1 MTPLDVYRESV
12 IEHTWQRSWCK
23 YHDSPVYLII
33 LLGDAEAVCIIP
45 SRPLFYTLN
54 VGQKDV

>member
-12 IEHTWQRSWCK
+12 IEHTWQRSWWK

-45 SRPLFYTLN
+45 SRPLFCTLN
-54 VGQKDV
+54 IGQKDV